1 MIALPI
7 QEAIMH
13 EYFLRNLAELA
24 EKRAVIIRD
33 EARLWDILARDLKRE
48 AGRLGDAQS
57 TRRIIPARLDPPPPQ
72 STAPNQTK
80 LFVRIPEAAR
90 MMGIGRSSLYKE
102 ISASRLN
109 VRKAGRKTLIAV
121 ADIQTWFANLPDE
134 RS

>member
-1 MIALPI
+1 
-7 QEAIMH
+7 MH

-24 EKRAVIIRD
+24 EKRAIIIRD

-48 AGRLGDAQS
+48 AGRLEDAQS
-57 TRRIIPARLDPPPPQ
+57 TRCIIPAKLDPPPPQ
-72 STAPNQTK
+72 STEQNQTK

-102 ISASRLN
+102 ISASRLK

-121 ADIQTWFANLPDE
+121 VDIQAWFANLPGE